1 MRCSLVSFSMF
12 NRRHHCRRCGR
23 VVCAACSPNRKILDE
38 SKGVSVRV
46 CTTCYDH
53 QSNNNGEEQKTVV
66 ENATVTESAQ
76 YWRLT
81 TDPER
86 NAVIREEF
94 SFEHS
99 PNASLCLAIFN
110 LLPVSATYTRY
121 VSNHPRC

>member
-23 VVCAACSPNRKILDE
+23 VVCAACSPNRMILE
-38 SKGVSVRV
+38 ENKGVSVRV
-46 CTTCYDH
+46 CTTCFEH
-53 QSNNNGEEQKTVV
+53 HSSSEGEELKTVV
-66 ENATVTESAQ
+66 ENTTENAQ

-110 LLPVSATYTRY
+110 LLPESAAYTWY
-121 VSNHPRC
+121 